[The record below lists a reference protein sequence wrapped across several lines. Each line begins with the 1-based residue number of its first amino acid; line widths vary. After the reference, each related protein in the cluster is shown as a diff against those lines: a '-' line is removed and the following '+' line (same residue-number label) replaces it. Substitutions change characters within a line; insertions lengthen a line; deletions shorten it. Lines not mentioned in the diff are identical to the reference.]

1 MILLPMNIPKR
12 IGKVRVTLKYL
23 ETTHLQTVS
32 GMYLQGSLSC
42 ITVCWLLLACLYEC
56 SILHNLHLSWNKID
70 NISLGLRFSTLF
82 ANPSPH
88 NLMLASLSSLVALQ
102 PQTMCTVAPP
112 CNMPAAYLGF
122 YACYLPHLHSYLLL
136 KIPLKYFQRSLLSSL
151 GRRSIPLMWTFIA
164 LSTSSTKLT
173 HVTTY

>member
-23 ETTHLQTVS
+23 ETTHLRTVS

-56 SILHNLHLSWNKID
+56 YILHNLHLSWNKID

-88 NLMLASLSSLVALQ
+88 NLMLAPSVPLLPYNHRQCVLWLLRVTCLLPTLAF
-102 PQTMCTVAPP
+102 
-112 CNMPAAYLGF
+112 MPAICL
-122 YACYLPHLHSYLLL
+122 
-136 KIPLKYFQRSLLSSL
+136 
-151 GRRSIPLMWTFIA
+151 TFIPI
-164 LSTSSTKLT
+164 
-173 HVTTY
+173 YY